1 MKAILQAWQD
11 VKDEMIVFFD
21 ELHLVFGA
29 ITGEKSNIDAASLL
43 KPALACGDLRCIGS
57 TITDEYFCVLRRSCL
72 RRNSCACSCMRGM
85 NHLILLSASRN
96 LCRYPTRLLD
106 RFNRQEVCL
115 LPHQEHHQQ
124 HLHQKVSSCHQEA
137 S

>member
-57 TITDEYFCVLRRSCL
+57 TTTDEYNTHTKGKDKAFERLFVTVELHMML
-72 RRNSCACSCMRGM
+72 AQK
-85 NHLILLSASRN
+85 LAPILDSAGN
-96 LCRYPTRLLD
+96 
-106 RFNRQEVCL
+106 
-115 LPHQEHHQQ
+115 
-124 HLHQKVSSCHQEA
+124 
-137 S
+137 